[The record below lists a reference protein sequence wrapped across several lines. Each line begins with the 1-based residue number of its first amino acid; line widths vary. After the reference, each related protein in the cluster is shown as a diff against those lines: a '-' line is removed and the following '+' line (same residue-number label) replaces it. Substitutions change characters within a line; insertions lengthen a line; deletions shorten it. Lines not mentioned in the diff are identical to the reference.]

1 MNRKSS
7 LDLAQTGFLMSAPTP
22 VMRTLE
28 RAAESLGGISL
39 LAAKL
44 GVSIAEVER
53 WIAGIPPPPAARIYI
68 SALDIV
74 SGIDR

>member
-1 MNRKSS
+1 MWRR
-7 LDLAQTGFLMSAPTP
+7 LVAMSAHTP

-28 RAAESLGGISL
+28 LAAETLGGVSP
-39 LAAKL
+39 LAEKL
-44 GVSIAEVER
+44 GASVAEVER

-74 SGIDR
+74 SRIGP

>member
-1 MNRKSS
+1 
-7 LDLAQTGFLMSAPTP
+7 MSARTP

-28 RAAESLGGISL
+28 RAAETLGGVSP
-39 LAAKL
+39 LAAQL
-44 GVSIAEVER
+44 GVPVAEVER

-74 SGIDR
+74 SRIGR